1 MRKYISFLVPA
12 LFLFPLISFAQTAD
26 ASSILSTIQGIL
38 NFIIPMLITFA
49 VAVFIYG
56 VITYVMG
63 KDDGAK
69 EKGRNM
75 MIAGI
80 IGLFVIVAMWGL
92 VNVLT
97 NTFLGGEEGTIQNIP
112 CVPGTV
118 GC

>member
-1 MRKYISFLVPA
+1 M
-12 LFLFPLISFAQTAD
+12 FLFPLAVGAQTAD
-26 ASSILSTIQGIL
+26 ANSILTTIQSIL
-38 NFIIPMLITFA
+38 NFIIPMLITIA

-63 KDDGAK
+63 KDDGTK

-75 MIAGI
+75 MISGI

-97 NTFLGGEEGTIQNIP
+97 NTFLGGQEGTIQNIP
-112 CVPGTV
+112 CIPGTS